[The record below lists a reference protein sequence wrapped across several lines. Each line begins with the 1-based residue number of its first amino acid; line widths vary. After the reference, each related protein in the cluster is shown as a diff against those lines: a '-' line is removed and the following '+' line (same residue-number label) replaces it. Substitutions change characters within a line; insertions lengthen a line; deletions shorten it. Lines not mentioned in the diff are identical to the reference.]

1 MIDKLIHSKKAF
13 DVPIPKSKF
22 ELVQLGFEMGVILL
36 IYISLVKKAQR
47 HLLIVNLFPEFSCT
61 TKGRLDIIQKTVIYC
76 CNITKSSEL
85 ILCQAMVPEYMLS
98 FEAHYNNFCH
108 FCNISLSV
116 SI

>member
-1 MIDKLIHSKKAF
+1 MIDKLVHSKKAD

-61 TKGRLDIIQKTVIYC
+61 KKGRLDVIQKTVIYC

-85 ILCQAMVPEYMLS
+85 ILC
-98 FEAHYNNFCH
+98 
-108 FCNISLSV
+108 
-116 SI
+116 